1 MPANPLRPL
10 ARDAFDYWKALH
22 LLQRAGFGGTPDEV
36 RTLANLG
43 LEAAVDSLV
52 DFDRIAAVPTTLTP
66 SANEAERPG
75 ADGWDMAIM
84 RPPTSEERA
93 MEAAARRANDE
104 ETLARL
110 QRERG
115 ERERRDRDQLARMR
129 RWWMHRMLETQR
141 PLEEKLTLFW
151 HGHFATGYRTIENSY
166 HMARQNAL
174 FRAYAAGS
182 FQRLVVEIIRDPAML
197 KYLDNDE
204 NRRSRPNENL
214 ARELMELFVLGE
226 GNGYTERDIKEG
238 ARALTGYSF
247 VDDDFVF
254 DANEHDDAPKNLFG
268 RVGRWNGEDFVRL
281 LFTLKGSSEFLCLK
295 LVRFFVTDAPGPVPE
310 ETREVVRA
318 LAKELRDADFELRP
332 VLRTLFRS
340 EFFYAPQHVASVIKS
355 PVQLIVQSIRS
366 LRTPIR
372 SIDALVSASA
382 LMGQDLFQPPN
393 VKGWDGGR
401 SWINTATLFIRQN
414 FLIYLLTGRRPAQFE
429 WPESRDRSDVTH
441 LLADLRRDLVREGG
455 VGAALEPETLA
466 RYLLRFCLA
475 ARPHPERVATLAAFL
490 GENESAPENDRLL
503 AALCLITALP
513 EFQLS

>member
-1 MPANPLRPL
+1 
-10 ARDAFDYWKALH
+10 
-22 LLQRAGFGGTPDEV
+22 
-36 RTLANLG
+36 
-43 LEAAVDSLV
+43 
-52 DFDRIAAVPTTLTP
+52 
-66 SANEAERPG
+66 
-75 ADGWDMAIM
+75 
-84 RPPTSEERA
+84 
-93 MEAAARRANDE
+93 
-104 ETLARL
+104 
-110 QRERG
+110 
-115 ERERRDRDQLARMR
+115 
-129 RWWMHRMLETQR
+129 
-141 PLEEKLTLFW
+141 
-151 HGHFATGYRTIENSY
+151 
-166 HMARQNAL
+166 
-174 FRAYAAGS
+174 
-182 FQRLVVEIIRDPAML
+182 
-197 KYLDNDE
+197 
-204 NRRSRPNENL
+204 
-214 ARELMELFVLGE
+214 
-226 GNGYTERDIKEG
+226 
-238 ARALTGYSF
+238 
-247 VDDDFVF
+247 
-254 DANEHDDAPKNLFG
+254 
-268 RVGRWNGEDFVRL
+268 VGRWNGEDFVRL

-490 GENESAPENDRLL
+490 GENESAPEDDRLL